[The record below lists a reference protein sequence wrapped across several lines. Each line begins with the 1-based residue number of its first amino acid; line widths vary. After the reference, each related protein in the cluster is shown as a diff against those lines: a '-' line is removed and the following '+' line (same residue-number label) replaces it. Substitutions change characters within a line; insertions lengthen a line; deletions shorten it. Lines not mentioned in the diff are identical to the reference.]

1 MVAVLVV
8 ACPCAMGLATP
19 TAVLVAS
26 GVGAEQGLLI
36 KEAAALEALAEVTT
50 IVLDKTGT
58 VTAGRPEIVAVEPSG
73 ELTSDAL
80 LALAAGVERLSAHP
94 LAKCVVAA
102 ADRKQLEPVAATN
115 LQVIAGQGVTAEV
128 HGRPC
133 LVGNEKLLQA
143 HGIDL
148 AAYQTTI
155 DAHRARGET
164 VLLVADDQYRG
175 LIAVADPILESSR
188 AAIDALR
195 RLKLQLILLS
205 GDHEATVRAVA
216 QSLSIDRFHAA
227 MLPQDKVTRV
237 TELRQAGETIAF
249 VGDGI
254 NDAPAMIAADVGI
267 AIGTGADV
275 AIEAAKIVLIE
286 SDLRGV
292 ERAVKLARATLRTI
306 RQNLGWAFGY
316 NVVLLPLAMGLGE
329 PWLGWRLPP
338 IAASIAMAASSVS
351 VVANSLRLRWYR

>member
-1 MVAVLVV
+1 
-8 ACPCAMGLATP
+8 
-19 TAVLVAS
+19 
-26 GVGAEQGLLI
+26 
-36 KEAAALEALAEVTT
+36 
-50 IVLDKTGT
+50 
-58 VTAGRPEIVAVEPSG
+58 
-73 ELTSDAL
+73 
-80 LALAAGVERLSAHP
+80 
-94 LAKCVVAA
+94 
-102 ADRKQLEPVAATN
+102 
-115 LQVIAGQGVTAEV
+115 
-128 HGRPC
+128 
-133 LVGNEKLLQA
+133 
-143 HGIDL
+143 
-148 AAYQTTI
+148 
-155 DAHRARGET
+155 
-164 VLLVADDQYRG
+164 
-175 LIAVADPILESSR
+175 
-188 AAIDALR
+188 
-195 RLKLQLILLS
+195 
-205 GDHEATVRAVA
+205 
-216 QSLSIDRFHAA
+216 